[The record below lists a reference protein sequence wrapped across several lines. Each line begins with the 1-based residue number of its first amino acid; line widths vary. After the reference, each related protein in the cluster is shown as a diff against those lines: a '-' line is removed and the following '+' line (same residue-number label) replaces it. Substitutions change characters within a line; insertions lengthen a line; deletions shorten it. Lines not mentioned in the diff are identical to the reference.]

1 MEELRIVLLLTV
13 RTFDLKCAT
22 FEARK
27 TPRAPFTDL
36 DLLMGDLA
44 FQEMA
49 LSAKPRGG
57 AMMKVTFA
65 I

>member
-13 RTFDLKCAT
+13 RMFDLECT
-22 FEARK
+22 SVEPRQ

-57 AMMKVTFA
+57 AMMKVTLA
-65 I
+65 K